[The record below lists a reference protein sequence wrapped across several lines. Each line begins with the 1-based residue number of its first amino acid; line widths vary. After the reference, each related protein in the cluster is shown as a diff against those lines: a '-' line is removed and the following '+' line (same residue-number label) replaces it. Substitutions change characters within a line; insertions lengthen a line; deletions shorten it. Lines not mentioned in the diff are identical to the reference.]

1 MQHNPTDVYICS
13 RKLFQAFYFE
23 AKMLF
28 IENTNKLRN
37 KSSLSASFIYP
48 SFSTWIAN
56 FDNAVQIL
64 SRQELH
70 SFVWL
75 YIHYQF
81 ILLPKKVNMINPK
94 CLLSSRHSG
103 GSFVLNLFS
112 LFHTAVASI
121 LAHAL
126 CFTEH
131 HVLSSLFIQ
140 CTLMSLNICMEYGQP
155 HSGLYRHMCLLSTQR
170 RCRIFLCACRGF
182 DRGFTLSPILVLA
195 KATRWRALSWT
206 ESSKQKQLDKHGP
219 TVAAVIAT

>member
-1 MQHNPTDVYICS
+1 MQHNPTDIYICS

-28 IENTNKLRN
+28 IANTIKLRN

-70 SFVWL
+70 SLVWL
-75 YIHYQF
+75 CIHYQF

-121 LAHAL
+121 LARAL
-126 CFTEH
+126 LLHRASCS
-131 HVLSSLFIQ
+131 VLFIHPVYPDVFKHLHGVWVATFWLVQ
-140 CTLMSLNICMEYGQP
+140 THVPAEHPEKMLDLP
-155 HSGLYRHMCLLSTQR
+155 VCLQ
-170 RCRIFLCACRGF
+170 G
-182 DRGFTLSPILVLA
+182 V
-195 KATRWRALSWT
+195 
-206 ESSKQKQLDKHGP
+206 
-219 TVAAVIAT
+219 